1 MTIDDLIHLK
11 ESEDKVEFKEASGGN
26 ISYNGGTKT
35 EPAKRRRC
43 ILGYVTAFANEG
55 GGYLVFGIKESSPH
69 IVVGSNQ
76 SLGTIGN
83 LESDI
88 YRDTGIR
95 VVISELYNGD
105 EKRVMI
111 IKIPSR
117 PTGKVYKF
125 EDVTLMR
132 VGEELKP
139 MSDAKYLNIIQEQE
153 PDFSQKFCDGLT
165 IEDLDNNAIIAMQ
178 EAYAKKQNNPQFLT
192 QNKEQVLTD
201 LDLVVNGKVTN
212 AAVILLGKE
221 KVIKEKIPQSAI
233 KLEYRKKENQI
244 TFDKRYEF
252 TKPFFLQA
260 DELWNIINL
269 RNGSFPIQEGP
280 FIFDVPYFN
289 QEVIREAINNAIAH
303 RNYRLTSETI
313 IKQSDLKLEVLSPG
327 SFPLGVTLENLVS
340 TSSTPRNRL
349 LTDVLQKTGVVERS
363 GQGVDKIFYQTLK
376 EGKSAPDYSKS
387 DDFQVE
393 LKLSAT
399 IEDKAFALFIES
411 VQSELPDNEK
421 LSVHEI
427 IYLNHIRN
435 ENYSCNVDKN
445 IIKNLLNKDL
455 IEQRGKTSGTYYV
468 LSKTYYEFADQKG
481 VYSKNDWDQNQTFTI
496 IFQHLNKFNTAKMK
510 DFVDLFHGRLT
521 RKQVRN
527 VVSKLVDK
535 KELNQEGKGKGTY
548 YTIGENFKK
557 NMEVMTKAVKI
568 GMKLLK
574 DNGEI

>member
-35 EPAKRRRC
+35 EPSKRRRC

-95 VVISELYNGD
+95 VVISELYNDD

-165 IEDLDNNAIIAMQ
+165 IDDLDNDAITAMQ

-201 LDLVVNGKVTN
+201 LDLIVNGKVTN

>member
-35 EPAKRRRC
+35 EPSKRRRC

>member
-35 EPAKRRRC
+35 EPSKRRRC

-76 SLGTIGN
+76 SIGTIGN

-95 VVISELYNGD
+95 VVISELYNDDG
-105 EKRVMI
+105 KRVMI

-165 IEDLDNNAIIAMQ
+165 IDDLDNDAITAMQ

-411 VQSELPDNEK
+411 VQSELPDNKK

-435 ENYSCNVDKN
+435 ENYSFNVDKN

-455 IEQRGKTSGTYYV
+455 IEQRGKTSGTYYI
-468 LSKTYYEFADQKG
+468 LSKAYYEFADQKG